1 LLLGGVGMSFTMKE
15 VRELRAGA
23 YIVIDDEP
31 CRIVEMSVSKPGK
44 HGDAKARIV
53 AIGLFDGQ
61 KRSIVTPV
69 KEKVKVPIVDKR
81 QGQVIAVMGNTVQIM
96 DLETY
101 ETFEMPMPDDP
112 EMAQRIQPGKEVQY
126 IVSMGK
132 MKITRA

>member
-1 LLLGGVGMSFTMKE
+1 VSFTLKE

-61 KRSIVTPV
+61 KRSMVAPV

-112 EMAQRIQPGKEVQY
+112 EMAQRLQPGKEVQY

>member
-1 LLLGGVGMSFTMKE
+1 MSFTLKE

-61 KRSIVTPV
+61 KRSMVAPV

-112 EMAQRIQPGKEVQY
+112 EMAQRLQPGREVQY

>member
-1 LLLGGVGMSFTMKE
+1 MSFTMKE

>member
-1 LLLGGVGMSFTMKE
+1 MSFTLKE

-61 KRSIVTPV
+61 KRSMVAPV

-112 EMAQRIQPGKEVQY
+112 EMAQRLQPGKEVQY